1 MYSLL
6 CIAIL
11 RIVLIE
17 IVHYITQ
24 YRLKLINMKG
34 KNMEKLYTAEEVRV
48 ALKMKMPTIR
58 SWIHQQRLPVVRA
71 GRSVRIRESVLIK
84 IIEEGLDAVKVENN
98 TGTIN

>member
-1 MYSLL
+1 M
-6 CIAIL
+6 

-34 KNMEKLYTAEEVRV
+34 KNMEKLYTAEEVKV
-48 ALKMKMPTIR
+48 ELKMKMPTIR

-84 IIEEGLDAVKVENN
+84 IIEEGLDAVTQKKDI
-98 TGTIN
+98 T

>member
-11 RIVLIE
+11 RVVIIQV
-17 IVHYITQ
+17 VHYITK
-24 YRLKLINMKG
+24 YRLKLLNMKG

-58 SWIHQQRLPVVRA
+58 SWIQQQRLPVVRA
-71 GRSVRIRESVLIK
+71 GRSVRIRESVLVK
-84 IIEEGLDAVKVENN
+84 IIEEGLDAVTQKKDI
-98 TGTIN
+98 T

>member
-11 RIVLIE
+11 HIVIIQ

-24 YRLKLINMKG
+24 YRLKLKNMKG

-71 GRSVRIRESVLIK
+71 GRSVRIRESVLI
-84 IIEEGLDAVKVENN
+84 VKVENN
-98 TGTIN
+98 TGSIN

>member
-11 RIVLIE
+11 HIE
-17 IVHYITQ
+17 IIQIVHYITQ
-24 YRLKLINMKG
+24 YRLKLINIKG

-71 GRSVRIRESVLIK
+71 GRSVRYS
-84 IIEEGLDAVKVENN
+84 
-98 TGTIN
+98 

>member
-11 RIVLIE
+11 RIVLKDIAY
-17 IVHYITQ
+17 YISKYTS
-24 YRLKLINMKG
+24 KLINMKG

-71 GRSVRIRESVLIK
+71 GRSVRIRESVLLK
-84 IIEEGLDAVKVENN
+84 IIEEGLDAVTQKKDI
-98 TGTIN
+98 T